1 MKLRLFFLIFL
12 LIATLT
18 AFSNKNNVASKKN
31 VIFILADD
39 LGWKD
44 LACYG
49 SDFYETPNLDAFAK
63 TGVLFT
69 DAYTASP
76 LCSPTRA
83 SILTGMEPGRLRFT
97 TPSGHLPIVVLD
109 HVYSRCTFYFVQ
121 NTHSNYT
128 HLFHSKPH

>member
-1 MKLRLFFLIFL
+1 MMKQKLFLLTIFL
-12 LIATLT
+12 QATLIAC
-18 AFSNKNNVASKKN
+18 NGKNNISKKTN

-49 SDFYETPNLDAFAK
+49 SDFHETPNLDAFAK

-97 TPSGHLPIVVLD
+97 TPMGHVPYVVLD
-109 HVYSRCTFYFVQ
+109 PKESDRKSVV
-121 NTHSNYT
+121 
-128 HLFHSKPH
+128 

>member
-1 MKLRLFFLIFL
+1 MNNETTKRQTNMIRYYLTGL
-12 LIATLT
+12 LILGIFAEING
-18 AFSNKNNVASKKN
+18 AANKSAKKTN
-31 VIFILADD
+31 IVFILADD

-69 DAYTASP
+69 DAYAASP

-97 TPSGHLPIVVLD
+97 TPMGHSPHVVLD
-109 HVYSRCTFYFVQ
+109 PKET
-121 NTHSNYT
+121 
-128 HLFHSKPH
+128 SKAESHF